1 VGYATT
7 VMKQVGPS
15 YAVGYNIIEERSAT
29 SQTNPCQHGLR
40 ASYATKLQ
48 KEGSI
53 NVDIADVVRD
63 VQNFFH
69 PELQQSMRLP
79 LCVFVSFVVKFLSS
93 RDRKSH
99 LWKFLEK
106 RSGNG

>member
-29 SQTNPCQHGLR
+29 SQTNRCQRALR

-53 NVDIADVVRD
+53 NVDIADVVREFLQLWQRWTEESQIQLLIPR
-63 VQNFFH
+63 QNLYRIVRF
-69 PELQQSMRLP
+69 QGIRGS
-79 LCVFVSFVVKFLSS
+79 
-93 RDRKSH
+93 
-99 LWKFLEK
+99 
-106 RSGNG
+106 